1 MNTVG
6 TMNGG
11 RRPDWLSKVEHA
23 VNRAADVL
31 LEKGESLAKE
41 LDEAWKSFARH
52 FSRKQS

>member
-41 LDEAWKSFARH
+41 LDDAWKSFARH
-52 FSRKQS
+52 FSRKHS